1 MQKAND
7 LGAKPFPLVL
17 IHYYI
22 MSGQKAK
29 GEELLNV
36 FLGQSSKEDIGNGS
50 YAIGRIYAMLEK
62 KDKAFEWL
70 DQAYEL
76 RNDALPW
83 MKTDELMDNIR
94 SDPRFTALLKK
105 MNLDK

>member
-1 MQKAND
+1 M
-7 LGAKPFPLVL
+7 
-17 IHYYI
+17 
-22 MSGQKAK
+22 
-29 GEELLNV
+29 LNV

-50 YAIGRIYAMLEK
+50 YVIGRIYAMLGK

-83 MKTDELMDNIR
+83 IKTDELMDNIR
-94 SDPRFTALLKK
+94 SDPRFKEYLKK
-105 MNLDK
+105 AGFEK